1 LIGNKAVVISFNLF
15 YTSAILNVGREN
27 MELTKIGRY
36 EIEKELAQGGMGLI
50 YLARDPYIQRQVV
63 VKVLM
68 YSRTLDVVYRD
79 FFQQEAELIAAL
91 EHPCIVPIYD
101 FGWYGEQ
108 PYIVMRHM
116 AGGSLADRLQKEE
129 LKQTEIAHVFKRIAE
144 ALDAAHARKI
154 IHRDVKP
161 SNFLFDSTGEI
172 FLSDFGIAKSKA
184 FTDDEGSWLVGTPA
198 YMSPEQVL
206 GNPIDGRADIY
217 ALGIVLYRLLSGQ
230 LPFSNDSVTAL
241 INAHVDMPIPDIRS
255 VKNKIPAVWQEV
267 VGKAMAKDPNDRY
280 ATASD
285 FARDV
290 AEVVSGKW
298 YLRKL

>member
-1 LIGNKAVVISFNLF
+1 MDI
-15 YTSAILNVGREN
+15 T
-27 MELTKIGRY
+27 TIGRY
-36 EIEKELAQGGMGLI
+36 QVEKELAQGGMGLI

-68 YSRTLDVVYRD
+68 YSRTLDEVYRD
-79 FFQQEAELIAAL
+79 FFQQEAEVIAAL

-101 FGWYGEQ
+101 FGWHGQQ
-108 PYIVMRHM
+108 PYIVMRYM
-116 AGGSLADRLQKEE
+116 AGGSLADKLEKEE
-129 LKQTEIAHVFKRIAE
+129 IKQTQIAHIFKRIAE

-206 GNPIDGRADIY
+206 GNPMDGRADIY

-241 INAHVDMPIPDIRS
+241 INSHVDLPVPDIRAI
-255 VKNKIPAVWQEV
+255 KHNIPAVWQEV
-267 VGKAMAKDPNDRY
+267 VSKAMAKDPNDRY
-280 ATASD
+280 STAAD

-290 AEVVSGKW
+290 TEVVSGKW

>member
-1 LIGNKAVVISFNLF
+1 
-15 YTSAILNVGREN
+15 
-27 MELTKIGRY
+27 MELTTIGRY
-36 EIEKELAQGGMGLI
+36 KIEKELAQGGMGI
-50 YLARDPYIQRQVV
+50 IFLARDPYIQRQVV
-63 VKVLM
+63 IKVLM
-68 YSRTLDVVYRD
+68 YSRTLDEVYRD

-101 FGWYGEQ
+101 FGWHGEQ

-116 AGGSLADRLQKEE
+116 AGGSLDDRLRNGE

-144 ALDAAHARKI
+144 ALDAAHARNI

-172 FLSDFGIAKSKA
+172 FLSDFGIAKSTT
-184 FTDDEGSWLVGTPA
+184 FIDDDGTWLVGTPA

-206 GNPIDGRADIY
+206 GDPMDGRADIY

-230 LPFSNDSVTAL
+230 LPFSSDTVTGL

-255 VKNKIPAVWQEV
+255 VKNNIPAVWQEV
-267 VGKAMAKDPNDRY
+267 VAKVMAKDPDDRY
-280 ATASD
+280 DTAGD
-285 FARDV
+285 FARDI

>member
-1 LIGNKAVVISFNLF
+1 
-15 YTSAILNVGREN
+15 
-27 MELTKIGRY
+27 MELTTIGRY
-36 EIEKELAQGGMGLI
+36 EVEKELAQGGMGI
-50 YLARDPYIQRQVV
+50 IFLAKDPYIQRQVV
-63 VKVLM
+63 IKVLM
-68 YSRTLDVVYRD
+68 YSRTLDEINRD

-101 FGWYGEQ
+101 FGWHGKQ
-108 PYIVMRHM
+108 PYIVMRYM
-116 AGGSLADRLQKEE
+116 AGGSLADRLQKNEE
-129 LKQTEIAHVFKRIAE
+129 IKQTEIAHVFKRIAG

-161 SNFLFDSTGEI
+161 SNFLYDSTGEI
-172 FLSDFGIAKSKA
+172 FLSDFGIAKSAA
-184 FTDDEGSWLVGTPA
+184 FIDEDGTWLVGTPA

-206 GNPIDGRADIY
+206 GNEVDGRADIY

-241 INAHVDMPIPDIRS
+241 INAHVDMPIPDIRA
-255 VKNKIPAVWQEV
+255 VKNNIPSVWQEV

-280 ATASD
+280 ATAGD